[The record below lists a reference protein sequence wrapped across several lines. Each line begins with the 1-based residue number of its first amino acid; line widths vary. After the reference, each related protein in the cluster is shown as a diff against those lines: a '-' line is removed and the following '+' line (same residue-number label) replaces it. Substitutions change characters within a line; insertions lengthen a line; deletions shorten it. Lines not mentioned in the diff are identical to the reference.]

1 MSPKGRPEDESDPQR
16 ASAEGSPVRAAPA
29 TAAMPVR
36 APVTAANAPVAA
48 DSAMPGWQRWLW
60 LSLAVIA
67 LDFATKQMVLAG
79 LRPGETVP
87 ILPVF
92 TLVLAFNPGAA
103 FSFLAGASGWQRW
116 VFTAIAVVASVVIV
130 WLLRRGGSRIYC
142 AGLALILGGALG
154 NLWDRITLGQVVDFL
169 LFHWREW
176 SYPAFNVADSAITV
190 GAALVIIDSFRAR
203 RGAEKEV

>member
-1 MSPKGRPEDESDPQR
+1 
-16 ASAEGSPVRAAPA
+16 
-29 TAAMPVR
+29 
-36 APVTAANAPVAA
+36 
-48 DSAMPGWQRWLW
+48 
-60 LSLAVIA
+60 VIV
-67 LDFATKQMVLAG
+67 LDVATKQAVLAS

-116 VFTAIAVVASVVIV
+116 VFAGIAAVASFVII
-130 WLLRRGGSRIYC
+130 WLLRRGGSRVYC

-154 NLWDRITLGQVVDFL
+154 NLWDRLTLGHVVDFL

-190 GAALVIIDSFRAR
+190 GAALIIIDSFRAR
-203 RGAEKEV
+203 RGETKEG

>member
-1 MSPKGRPEDESDPQR
+1 M
-16 ASAEGSPVRAAPA
+16 
-29 TAAMPVR
+29 R
-36 APVTAANAPVAA
+36 APVKTADLPGTV
-48 DSAMPGWQRWLW
+48 DGTMPGWQRWLW
-60 LSLAVIA
+60 LSLAVIV
-67 LDFATKQMVLAG
+67 LDFATKQAVLAS

-116 VFTAIAVVASVVIV
+116 VFAGIAAVASVVIV
-130 WLLRRGGSRIYC
+130 WLLRRGGSRVYC

-154 NLWDRITLGQVVDFL
+154 NLWDRLTIGHVVDFL

-190 GAALVIIDSFRAR
+190 GAALIIIDSFRAR
-203 RGAEKEV
+203 RGETKEG